1 VESAGTGVAKPAQ
14 RLNSRGL
21 ETQKEKKRSTTK
33 TCLEPFDS
41 AQDKLRRRDAKDF
54 KKNLNPFVS
63 SLKIRNRRGLRQ
75 FKRYPSTVSFQHGVL
90 ESRLTWMSPDAST
103 RTWMP
108 AIHGGMTKIGFFT
121 FAGER
126 KLRDHFVVKS
136 PSLAA
141 LP

>member
-1 VESAGTGVAKPAQ
+1 
-14 RLNSRGL
+14 
-21 ETQKEKKRSTTK
+21 
-33 TCLEPFDS
+33 
-41 AQDKLRRRDAKDF
+41 
-54 KKNLNPFVS
+54 
-63 SLKIRNRRGLRQ
+63 
-75 FKRYPSTVSFQHGVL
+75 
-90 ESRLTWMSPDAST
+90 
-103 RTWMP
+103 MP